1 MRARPRRR
9 EPPRD
14 HVLDGD
20 ARETRDPEDHVHT
33 DAIAI
38 AHVGDRFSMKTE
50 GRCQRLPAARPDAQV
65 AERAASVL
73 LLRFRE
79 GLADHDGTDAKD
91 GSIPSS
97 CIAWTRHVRL

>member
-1 MRARPRRR
+1 
-9 EPPRD
+9 
-14 HVLDGD
+14 
-20 ARETRDPEDHVHT
+20 
-33 DAIAI
+33 
-38 AHVGDRFSMKTE
+38 
-50 GRCQRLPAARPDAQV
+50 
-65 AERAASVL
+65 